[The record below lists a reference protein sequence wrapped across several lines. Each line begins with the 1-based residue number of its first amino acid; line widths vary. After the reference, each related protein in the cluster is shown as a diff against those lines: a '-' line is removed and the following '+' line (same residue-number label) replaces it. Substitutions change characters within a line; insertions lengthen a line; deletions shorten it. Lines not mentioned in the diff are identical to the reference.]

1 MKKSVKGKN
10 FFKSVHGNSRTDS
23 LLNRNLL
30 LSMFKR
36 SQVTVF
42 VIIAVVLVAVAGVAL
57 FATKDANRPD
67 DSRFFAQAN
76 AKPELL
82 NVRSAILGCRD
93 NAVKDSLVNIG
104 VQGGYSDKPANVI
117 DLGWTFIPYYYMEGK
132 YAFPQ
137 KAFVEKE
144 FGKEIDKTF
153 TKCINDL
160 SFEGFSID
168 KKTSKTKAI
177 IKNKEVDIKI
187 DMPIS
192 IKKDDSVFALEMKDA
207 PVIVNSSLFDI
218 IEVAGYIVESHK
230 NDSKMLCVTCV
241 ADMAEE
247 RNLYVNAFDLMNNSV
262 LYVISENYTS
272 DEPYSYE
279 FLNRY
284 PAPEVARIAVP
295 SVPSAARRG

>member
-1 MKKSVKGKN
+1 
-10 FFKSVHGNSRTDS
+10 
-23 LLNRNLL
+23 
-30 LSMFKR
+30 MFKR

-42 VIIAVVLVAVAGVAL
+42 IIIAVVLVAVGGVAL

-82 NVRSAILGCRD
+82 NVRSAILSCRD
-93 NAVKDSLVNIG
+93 NVVKDSLVSIG
-104 VQGGYSDKPANVI
+104 VQGGYSDKPANVL

-137 KAFVEKE
+137 KSFVEKE
-144 FGKEIDKTF
+144 LGKEIDKSF

-160 SFEGFSID
+160 SFEGFTID
-168 KKTSKTKAI
+168 KKVSRTKAA
-177 IKNKEVDIKI
+177 IKLKEVEVKI

-192 IKKDDSVFALEMKDA
+192 IKKEESVFALEMKDA
-207 PVIVNSSLFDI
+207 PVVFNSSLADI
-218 IEVAGYIVESHK
+218 IDVAGYIVESHK

-241 ADMAEE
+241 AQMAEE
-247 RNLYVNAFDLMNNSV
+247 RNLYVSAFDLLNNSV

-284 PAPEVARIAVP
+284 PAPEVSKIAVP
-295 SVPSAARRG
+295 SVPSAARSG